1 MADITVLKCR
11 SILVAN
17 THLGRA
23 ILDECFFATKSCC
36 VDDDQYWFTDP
47 TEFPIVEATLAK
59 FGIKYSF
66 TETN

>member
-11 SILVAN
+11 TILVAN
-17 THLGRA
+17 THLGRL
-23 ILDECFFATKSCC
+23 ILDECFNATRSCC
-36 VDDDQYWFTDP
+36 VDDGQYWFTDP
-47 TEFPIVEATLAK
+47 SEFSIVEKILAD